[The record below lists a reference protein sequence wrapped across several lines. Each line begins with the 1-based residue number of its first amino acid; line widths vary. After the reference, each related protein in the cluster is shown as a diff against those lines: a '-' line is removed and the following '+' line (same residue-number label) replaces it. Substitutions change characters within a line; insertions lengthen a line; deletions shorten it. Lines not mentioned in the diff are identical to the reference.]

1 MRLCVSSDVV
11 DRDLDLLLPTIADR
25 TALGPLYVRGPDSI
39 QIDTPSFSFVHLPV
53 CLMNQSIMPRSLVLV
68 LGMCRCSASG

>member
-25 TALGPLYVRGPDSI
+25 TALGPLYVHGPDSI
-39 QIDTPSFSFVHLPV
+39 QIDTPSFSVVHLPV
-53 CLMNQSIMPRSLVLV
+53 CLMTQSLMTQSIIH
-68 LGMCRCSASG
+68 SGLWCWF